1 VAREREAKLAHE
13 QERERERERERKER
27 EQAWQ
32 QIRQAQEQQEQA
44 QHAREQML
52 LQDEREREKT
62 AIAAA
67 AASVSKLE
75 HMLCYGV
82 RQQQQALS
90 NYRQRRL
97 ITLATESWEEDELVK
112 DVEACIEL
120 QQQARDA
127 TILCSVGLSS
137 ALAMLR
143 VDRINDLRASPAVSD
158 KAHALELERLAQHHS
173 IIFMH
178 INASHSAERL
188 HQAELIEQLSTR
200 LIAANSKYQLAANGN
215 PSQARNVIHNGVDAG
230 DGVHGDVIDGAAQSA
245 SLGLSVGR
253 VSNIIDS
260 LRQVHTYTYNRA
272 HASARTHTHNRAC
285 ARART
290 QSHTHTHTHTHT
302 VPAGA
307 GSRPCTVD
315 FSVLPSGTCNH

>member
-1 VAREREAKLAHE
+1 MRERGTKLAQE
-13 QERERERERERKER
+13 QERGRERERELKER
-27 EQAWQ
+27 EQAWE
-32 QIRQAQEQQEQA
+32 QIRKAKEQQEQA
-44 QHAREQML
+44 QRAREQML

-112 DVEACIEL
+112 DVEACIEH
-120 QQQARDA
+120 QQQARDDA
-127 TILCSVGLSS
+127 ILCCVNLSC

-143 VDRINDLRASPAVSD
+143 VDRISDLHASPAASD

-173 IIFMH
+173 IMLMH
-178 INASHSAERL
+178 INASHSSERL
-188 HQAELIEQLSTR
+188 HQAELIDQLSSR
-200 LIAANSKYQLAANGN
+200 LICANSN
-215 PSQARNVIHNGVDAG
+215 PSQGSNVLHNGVDAG
-230 DGVHGDVIDGAAQSA
+230 VGAQSA

-253 VSNIIDS
+253 ISSVSNIIDS
-260 LRQVHTYTYNRA
+260 LRQVHTYLYTYLY
-272 HASARTHTHNRAC
+272 T
-285 ARART
+285 
-290 QSHTHTHTHTHT
+290 
-302 VPAGA
+302 
-307 GSRPCTVD
+307 
-315 FSVLPSGTCNH
+315 